1 MKMKKKTANRATT
14 SLHRDSGVRVQ
25 GRGCGREGETTY
37 NHPEGD
43 TRLVFFLFFFLLFF
57 SCFFGDLCSSII
69 IYYSFFW
76 HTWTLPLPPLLCAIF
91 SFFFLIIMEESS
103 FFFRFFA
110 SQVFKTF
117 LGDYLYFFQDRR
129 KDKGAMKIFLFP
141 LSHYEP
147 EAWWMVHYYFFFFF
161 FYYFLK
167 KKFWR
172 ARRYAH
178 STFDLRGVGCRPP
191 LLLQKPLYACW
202 QPGSKGCKTFSGLF
216 YSIVSGNINLPYSY
230 SLPPQ
235 EGKQTRILQ
244 LLFMWKFKK
253 KKNFFISQR

>member
-1 MKMKKKTANRATT
+1 MWEGGGDD
-14 SLHRDSGVRVQ
+14 LQ
-25 GRGCGREGETTY
+25 PPWGRHTPCF
-37 NHPEGD
+37 
-43 TRLVFFLFFFLLFF
+43 LSFFFPSFFFLLFWRL
-57 SCFFGDLCSSII
+57 LCSSII

-147 EAWWMVHYYFFFFF
+147 EAWWMVHYYFFFF

>member
-1 MKMKKKTANRATT
+1 MWEGGGDD
-14 SLHRDSGVRVQ
+14 LQ
-25 GRGCGREGETTY
+25 PPWGRHTPC
-37 NHPEGD
+37 
-43 TRLVFFLFFFLLFF
+43 FLSFFFLLFF

-161 FYYFLK
+161 FLLLFK
-167 KKFWR
+167 KKILTR
-172 ARRYAH
+172 TPIC
-178 STFDLRGVGCRPP
+178 TFDLWPP
-191 LLLQKPLYACW
+191 RCWLQAAAASPKTPLRLLATREQRLQ
-202 QPGSKGCKTFSGLF
+202 
-216 YSIVSGNINLPYSY
+216 
-230 SLPPQ
+230 
-235 EGKQTRILQ
+235 
-244 LLFMWKFKK
+244 
-253 KKNFFISQR
+253 NF

>member
-57 SCFFGDLCSSII
+57 SCFFGDSYVQVLLFITV
-69 IYYSFFW
+69 FFW

-161 FYYFLK
+161 FLLLFK
-167 KKFWR
+167 KKILTR
-172 ARRYAH
+172 TPIC
-178 STFDLRGVGCRPP
+178 TFDLWPP
-191 LLLQKPLYACW
+191 RCWLQAAAASPKTPLRLLATREQRLQ
-202 QPGSKGCKTFSGLF
+202 
-216 YSIVSGNINLPYSY
+216 
-230 SLPPQ
+230 
-235 EGKQTRILQ
+235 
-244 LLFMWKFKK
+244 
-253 KKNFFISQR
+253 NF